1 MHSIRR
7 PIYFAKEKKK
17 KEEVAKVIKKTNLV
31 KSTAKNI
38 KYNYQLFYLSLIVR
52 ILEILMI
59 RSQREK
65 RGDKNKKREEK
76 GGGKRRTLLSVQR
89 GVNAIHVAILQR
101 WNLLFVH
108 LYNTNC
114 HRYAGH
120 RKVTG

>member
-38 KYNYQLFYLSLIVR
+38 IYNYQLFYLSLIVR

-59 RSQREK
+59 RSRREK

-76 GGGKRRTLLSVQR
+76 GGGSGKEEPCYLYREGSMRYMLPYCSVGICFSSTSIIQT
-89 GVNAIHVAILQR
+89 AIDTRVI
-101 WNLLFVH
+101 
-108 LYNTNC
+108 
-114 HRYAGH
+114 G
-120 RKVTG
+120 K